1 MSESAQDK
9 TEEPTAQKLR
19 KAREDGQVARSTEL
33 PAAIIVIGAFLILL
47 MTGGWLVTRLSTVFA
62 QGFVFDRQLIEK
74 PLLLPAHFGEHL
86 MAAFVLVI
94 PVIAFTMVAAVI
106 ASGMTG
112 GYLFSFSA
120 VMPKGSKL
128 NPISGLGR
136 IFGTHALVELGKAIL
151 KFVLVSGVL
160 WWSLMS
166 NMDSLVRIGQMGLEP
181 ALSAAG
187 AMIMQSALW
196 VALSLAIIAMID
208 VPWQKHSF
216 TKRMRMTKQEV
227 KDEFKQMEGS
237 PEVKAQIRRR
247 QREMA
252 NSRMMDRIKDAD
264 VVITNPEHFAVA
276 LEYDP
281 TGDGAPIMVAKGSD
295 HMAALIRAEATA
307 HGIHLFEAAP
317 LARAIYYTTE
327 VEQQVPEDLYHAVAQ
342 VIAYVFSLEAA
353 SPMNPARP
361 KPSVKVPPSML
372 FNPDGSRVKAPEN
385 ATGTAP

>member
-1 MSESAQDK
+1 VSESAQDK
-9 TEEPTAQKLR
+9 TEDPTAQKLK
-19 KAREDGQVARSTEL
+19 KARDDGQVARSMEL
-33 PAAIIVIGAFLILL
+33 PAAVIVIGSFAVLMATGSWLIS
-47 MTGGWLVTRLSTVFA
+47 RLSTVFA

-74 PLLLPAHFGEHL
+74 PLLLPAHFGEQML
-86 MAAFVLVI
+86 AAFVLVLPI
-94 PVIAFTMVAAVI
+94 VLFTMVAAIV
-106 ASGMTG
+106 ASGVTG
-112 GYLFSFSA
+112 GYLFSLGA

-128 NPISGLGR
+128 DPISGLKR
-136 IFGTHALVELGKAIL
+136 IFGTHALVELGKAVL
-151 KFVLVSGVL
+151 KFVIVAGVL
-160 WWSLMS
+160 WWSLMV
-166 NMDSLVRIGQMGLEP
+166 NMDSLIKIGQMGLEP

-187 AMIMQSALW
+187 KMILQSGLW
-196 VALSLAIIAMID
+196 VALSLALIAMID

-227 KDEFKQMEGS
+227 KDEYKQMEGS

-295 HMAALIRAEATA
+295 HMAALIRAEAKN
-307 HGIHLFEAAP
+307 HGIHIFEAPP
-317 LARAIYYTTE
+317 LARAIYFTTE
-327 VEQQVPEDLYHAVAQ
+327 VEHQVPEDLYHAVAQ

-353 SPMNPARP
+353 SPMNPPRP
-361 KPSVKVPPSML
+361 KPQVKVPPSMQ
-372 FNPDGSRVKAPEN
+372 FSSDGKKAQAQG
-385 ATGTAP
+385 ATA

>member
-1 MSESAQDK
+1 VSESAQEK
-9 TEEPTAQKLR
+9 TQEPTAQKLK
-19 KAREDGQVARSTEL
+19 KARDDGQVARSTEL
-33 PAAIIVIGAFLILL
+33 PAAVIVIGAFLML
-47 MTGGWLVTRLSTVFA
+47 MLTGGWLITRLSSVFA

-74 PLLLPAHFGEHL
+74 PLLLPAHFGDQIFS
-86 MAAFVLVI
+86 AFLLVL
-94 PVIAFTMVAAVI
+94 PVIIFTMVAAII

-112 GYLFSFSA
+112 GYLFSFKA
-120 VMPKGSKL
+120 LMPKGSKI
-128 NPISGLGR
+128 NPINGFKR

-151 KFVLVSGVL
+151 KFVLVAGVL

-166 NMDSLVRIGQMGLEP
+166 NMDALVKIGQMSLEP

-187 AMIMQSALW
+187 GMIMQSALW
-196 VALSLAIIAMID
+196 VALSLAVIAMID

-216 TKRMRMTKQEV
+216 TKKMRMTVQEI

-247 QREMA
+247 QREMSNA
-252 NSRMMDRIKDAD
+252 RMMDRIKDAD

-295 HMAALIRAEATA
+295 HMAALIRAEAKA
-307 HGIHLFEAAP
+307 HGVHLFEAAP
-317 LARAIYYTTE
+317 LARAIYFTTE

-361 KPSVKVPPSML
+361 KPQVKIPPSMQ
-372 FNPDGSRVKAPEN
+372 FSPDGKKATAQG
-385 ATGTAP
+385 ATA

>member
-1 MSESAQDK
+1 VSESAEDK
-9 TEEPTAQKLR
+9 TEDPTAQKLK
-19 KAREDGQVARSTEL
+19 KARDDGQVARSMEL
-33 PAAIIVIGAFLILL
+33 PAAVIVIGSFAML
-47 MTGGWLVTRLSTVFA
+47 MVTGSWVITRLSAVFA

-86 MAAFVLVI
+86 VGAFVLVM
-94 PVIAFTMVAAVI
+94 PVILFTMVAAVI
-106 ASGMTG
+106 ASGLTG
-112 GYLFSFSA
+112 GYLFSLGA

-128 NPISGLGR
+128 NLISGLKR

-151 KFVLVSGVL
+151 KFVLVSTVL
-160 WWSLMS
+160 WWSLMT

-181 ALSAAG
+181 ALDAAG
-187 AMIMQSALW
+187 KMILQSGLW
-196 VALSLAIIAMID
+196 VALSLAVIAMID

-227 KDEFKQMEGS
+227 KDEYKQMEGN
-237 PEVKAQIRRR
+237 PEIKAQIRRR

-252 NSRMMDRIKDAD
+252 NSRMMDRVKDAD

-295 HMAALIRAEATA
+295 HMAALIRAEAKN
-307 HGIHLFEAAP
+307 HGIHIFEAAP
-317 LARAIYYTTE
+317 LARAIYFTTE
-327 VEQQVPEDLYHAVAQ
+327 VERQVPEDLYHAVAQ

-353 SPMNPARP
+353 SPLNPPRP
-361 KPSVKVPPSML
+361 RPQVTVPPSML
-372 FNPDGSRVKAPEN
+372 FSPNGKRDPAPG
-385 ATGTAP
+385 ATA

>member
-1 MSESAQDK
+1 MSDSAQDK
-9 TEEPTAQKLR
+9 TEDPTAQKLN
-19 KAREDGQVARSTEL
+19 KARKDGQVARSIEL
-33 PAAIIVIGAFLILL
+33 PAAVIVIGSIAML
-47 MTGGWLVTRLSTVFA
+47 MITGGWLITRLSAVFA

-74 PLLLPAHFGEHL
+74 PLLLPAHFGEQIL
-86 MAAFVLVI
+86 AAFVLVLPI
-94 PVIAFTMVAAVI
+94 ILFTMVAAVV
-106 ASGMTG
+106 ASGLTG
-112 GYLFSFSA
+112 GYLFSLNA

-128 NPISGLGR
+128 DPISGLKR

-151 KFVLVSGVL
+151 KFVLVAGVL
-160 WWSLMS
+160 WWSLMIH
-166 NMDSLVRIGQMGLEP
+166 MDKLVQIGQMGLEP
-181 ALSAAG
+181 ALDAAG
-187 AMIMQSALW
+187 RMILQSGLW
-196 VALSLAIIAMID
+196 VALSLAVIAMID

-252 NSRMMDRIKDAD
+252 NSRMMERIKDAD

-295 HMAALIRAEATA
+295 HMAALIREEAKN
-307 HGIHLFEAAP
+307 HGIHIFEAAP
-317 LARAIYYTTE
+317 LARAIYFTTE
-327 VEQQVPEDLYHAVAQ
+327 VEHQVPEDLYHAVAQ

-353 SPMNPARP
+353 SPMNPPRP
-361 KPSVKVPPSML
+361 RPQVTVPPSML
-372 FNPDGSRVKAPEN
+372 FSPNGKRDQAQGASA
-385 ATGTAP
+385 

>member
-1 MSESAQDK
+1 VSESAQDK
-9 TEEPTAQKLR
+9 TEDPTAQKLK
-19 KAREDGQVARSTEL
+19 KARDDGQVARSMEL
-33 PAAIIVIGAFLILL
+33 PAAVIVIGSIAILMVMGSWLIS
-47 MTGGWLVTRLSTVFA
+47 RLSTVFA

-74 PLLLPAHFGEHL
+74 PLLLPAHFGEQML
-86 MAAFVLVI
+86 AAFVLVLPI
-94 PVIAFTMVAAVI
+94 VLFTMVAAIV
-106 ASGMTG
+106 ASGVTG

-128 NPISGLGR
+128 DPISGLKR

-151 KFVLVSGVL
+151 KFVIVAGVL
-160 WWSLMS
+160 WWSLMV
-166 NMDSLVRIGQMGLEP
+166 NMDSLIKIGQMGLEP

-187 AMIMQSALW
+187 KMILQSGLW
-196 VALSLAIIAMID
+196 VALSLALIAMID

-227 KDEFKQMEGS
+227 KDEYKQMEGS

-252 NSRMMDRIKDAD
+252 NSRMMQRIKDAD

-295 HMAALIRAEATA
+295 HMAALIREEAKA
-307 HGIHLFEAAP
+307 HGVHLFEAAP
-317 LARAIYYTTE
+317 LARAIYFTTE

-353 SPMNPARP
+353 SPMNPQQD
-361 KPSVKVPPSML
+361 KPRVKVPPSML
-372 FNPDGSRVKAPEN
+372 FNPDGSRLEKAG
-385 ATGTAP
+385 ARA

>member
-1 MSESAQDK
+1 VSESAEDK
-9 TEEPTAQKLR
+9 TEDPTAQKLK
-19 KAREDGQVARSTEL
+19 KARDDGQVARSMEL
-33 PAAIIVIGAFLILL
+33 PAAVIVIGSFAVL
-47 MTGGWLVTRLSTVFA
+47 MVTGGWVITRLSAVFA

-86 MAAFVLVI
+86 VSAFMLVM
-94 PVIAFTMVAAVI
+94 PVILFTMVAAVI
-106 ASGMTG
+106 ASGLTG
-112 GYLFSFSA
+112 GYLFSLGA

-128 NPISGLGR
+128 NLISGLKR

-151 KFVLVSGVL
+151 KFVLVSTVL
-160 WWSLMS
+160 WWSLMA

-181 ALSAAG
+181 ALDAAG
-187 AMIMQSALW
+187 KMILQSGLW
-196 VALSLAIIAMID
+196 VALSLAVIAMID

-227 KDEFKQMEGS
+227 KDEYKQMEGN
-237 PEVKAQIRRR
+237 PEIKAQIRRR

-252 NSRMMDRIKDAD
+252 NSRMMDRVKDAD

-295 HMAALIRAEATA
+295 HMAALIRAEAKN
-307 HGIHLFEAAP
+307 HGIHIFEAAP
-317 LARAIYYTTE
+317 LARAIYFTTE
-327 VEQQVPEDLYHAVAQ
+327 VERQVPEDLYHAVAQ

-353 SPMNPARP
+353 SPLNPPRP
-361 KPSVKVPPSML
+361 RPQVTVPPSML
-372 FNPDGSRVKAPEN
+372 FSPDGKRDPAPG
-385 ATGTAP
+385 ATA

>member
-9 TEEPTAQKLR
+9 TEEPTAQKLK

-33 PAAIIVIGAFLILL
+33 PAAVIVIGSFLVL
-47 MTGGWLVTRLSTVFA
+47 MLTGGWLITRLSTVFA

-74 PLLLPAHFGEHL
+74 PLLLPAHFAEHL
-86 MAAFVLVI
+86 LAAFVLVLPI
-94 PVIAFTMVAAVI
+94 ILFTMVAAIV

-112 GYLFSFSA
+112 GYLFSFKA
-120 VMPKGSKL
+120 IMPKGSKL
-128 NPISGLGR
+128 NPINGFKR
-136 IFGTHALVELGKAIL
+136 IFGTHALVELGKALL
-151 KFVLVSGVL
+151 KFVLVAGVL
-160 WWSLMS
+160 WWSLLA

-187 AMIMQSALW
+187 GMILQSALW
-196 VALSLAIIAMID
+196 IALSLAIIAMID
-208 VPWQKHSF
+208 VPWQKHTF

-227 KDEFKQMEGS
+227 KDEFKQMEGN

-295 HMAALIRAEATA
+295 HMAARIREEAKA
-307 HGIHLFEAAP
+307 HGIVLFEAAP
-317 LARAIYYTTE
+317 LARAIYFTTE

-353 SPMNPARP
+353 SPMNPPRP
-361 KPSVKVPPSML
+361 KPQVNIPPSMQ
-372 FNPDGSRVKAPEN
+372 FSPDGKKVQARGASA
-385 ATGTAP
+385 

>member
-1 MSESAQDK
+1 MSESAQEK
-9 TEEPTAQKLR
+9 TEEPTAQKLK
-19 KAREDGQVARSTEL
+19 KARDDGQVARSTEL
-33 PAAIIVIGAFLILL
+33 PAAVIVIGAFLML
-47 MTGGWLVTRLSTVFA
+47 MFTGGWLITRLSSVFS

-74 PLLLPAHFGEHL
+74 PLLLPAHFGEQML
-86 MAAFVLVI
+86 SAFLLVM
-94 PVIAFTMVAAVI
+94 PVIIFTMVAAII

-112 GYLFSFSA
+112 GYLFSFKA
-120 VMPKGSKL
+120 LLPKGSKI
-128 NPISGLGR
+128 NPINGFKR

-151 KFVLVSGVL
+151 KFVLVAGVL

-166 NMDSLVRIGQMGLEP
+166 NMDALVKIGQMSLEP

-187 AMIMQSALW
+187 GMIMQSALW
-196 VALSLAIIAMID
+196 VALSLAVIAVID

-216 TKRMRMTKQEV
+216 TKKMRMSVQEV

-247 QREMA
+247 QREMSNA
-252 NSRMMDRIKDAD
+252 RMMDRVKDAD

-281 TGDGAPIMVAKGSD
+281 TGEGAPILVAKGSD
-295 HMAALIRAEATA
+295 HMAALIRAEAKA
-307 HGIHLFEAAP
+307 HGVHLFEAAP
-317 LARAIYYTTE
+317 LARAIYFTTE

-353 SPMNPARP
+353 SPMNPARS
-361 KPSVKVPPSML
+361 KPQVTIPPSMQ
-372 FNPDGSRVKAPEN
+372 FSPDGKKAP
-385 ATGTAP
+385 AQGARA

>member
-1 MSESAQDK
+1 VSESAEDK
-9 TEEPTAQKLR
+9 TEDPTAQKLK
-19 KAREDGQVARSTEL
+19 KARDDGQVARSMEL
-33 PAAIIVIGAFLILL
+33 PAAVIVIGSFAVL
-47 MTGGWLVTRLSTVFA
+47 MVTGGWVITRLSAVFA

-86 MAAFVLVI
+86 VSAFMLVM
-94 PVIAFTMVAAVI
+94 PVILFTMVAAVI
-106 ASGMTG
+106 ASGLTG
-112 GYLFSFSA
+112 GYLFSLGS

-128 NPISGLGR
+128 NLISGLKR

-151 KFVLVSGVL
+151 KFVLVSTVL
-160 WWSLMS
+160 WWSLMA

-181 ALSAAG
+181 ALDAAG
-187 AMIMQSALW
+187 KMVLQSGLW
-196 VALSLAIIAMID
+196 VALSLAVIAMID

-227 KDEFKQMEGS
+227 KDEYKQMEGN
-237 PEVKAQIRRR
+237 PEIKAQIRRR

-252 NSRMMDRIKDAD
+252 NSRMMDRVKDAD

-295 HMAALIRAEATA
+295 HMAALIRAEAKN
-307 HGIHLFEAAP
+307 HGIHIFEAAP
-317 LARAIYYTTE
+317 LARAIYFTTE
-327 VEQQVPEDLYHAVAQ
+327 VERQVPEDLYHAVAQ

-353 SPMNPARP
+353 SPLNPPRP
-361 KPSVKVPPSML
+361 RPQVTVPPSML
-372 FNPDGSRVKAPEN
+372 FSPDGKRDPAPG
-385 ATGTAP
+385 ATA

>member
-9 TEEPTAQKLR
+9 TEEPTAQKLK

-33 PAAIIVIGAFLILL
+33 PAAVIVIGSFVVL
-47 MTGGWLVTRLSTVFA
+47 MLSGGWVITRLSTVFA

-74 PLLLPAHFGEHL
+74 PLLLPAHFGEQML
-86 MAAFVLVI
+86 AAFVLLL
-94 PVIAFTMVAAVI
+94 PVILFTMVAAIV

-112 GYLFSFSA
+112 GYLFSFKA
-120 VMPKGSKL
+120 IMPKGSKL
-128 NPISGLGR
+128 NPINGLKR

-151 KFVLVSGVL
+151 KFVLVAGVL
-160 WWSLMS
+160 WWSLLG
-166 NMDSLVRIGQMGLEP
+166 NMDSLVKIGQMGLEP
-181 ALSAAG
+181 ALDAAG
-187 AMIMQSALW
+187 SMILQSGLW
-196 VALSLAIIAMID
+196 VALSLAVIAMID

-216 TKRMRMTKQEV
+216 TKRMRMSKQEV

-252 NSRMMDRIKDAD
+252 NSRMMDRVKDAD
-264 VVITNPEHFAVA
+264 VIITNPEHFAVA

-295 HMAALIRAEATA
+295 HMAALIRAEAQT
-307 HGIHLFEAAP
+307 HGIHIFEAAP
-317 LARAIYYTTE
+317 LARAIYFTTE

-353 SPMNPARP
+353 SPMNPPRP
-361 KPSVKVPPSML
+361 KPQVKVPPSMQ
-372 FNPDGSRVKAPEN
+372 FNPDGKKVPAKG
-385 ATGTAP
+385 ATA

>member
-1 MSESAQDK
+1 VSESAEDK
-9 TEEPTAQKLR
+9 TEDPTAQKLK
-19 KAREDGQVARSTEL
+19 KARDDGQVARSMEL
-33 PAAIIVIGAFLILL
+33 PAAVIVIGSFAML
-47 MTGGWLVTRLSTVFA
+47 MITGSWVITRLSAVFA

-86 MAAFVLVI
+86 LAAFILVM
-94 PVIAFTMVAAVI
+94 PVILFTMVAAII
-106 ASGMTG
+106 ASGLTG
-112 GYLFSFSA
+112 GYLFTLGA

-128 NPISGLGR
+128 NLISGLKR

-151 KFVLVSGVL
+151 KFVLVSTVL
-160 WWSLMS
+160 WWSLMD

-181 ALSAAG
+181 ALDAAG
-187 AMIMQSALW
+187 KMILQSGLW

-227 KDEFKQMEGS
+227 KDEYKQMEGN
-237 PEVKAQIRRR
+237 PEIKAQIRRR
-247 QREMA
+247 QREMS
-252 NSRMMDRIKDAD
+252 NSRMMDRVKDAD

-295 HMAALIRAEATA
+295 HMATLIRAEAKT
-307 HGIHLFEAAP
+307 HGIHIFEAAP
-317 LARAIYYTTE
+317 LARAIYFTTE

-353 SPMNPARP
+353 SPMNPPRP
-361 KPSVKVPPSML
+361 RPRVTVPPSMV
-372 FNPDGSRVKAPEN
+372 FSPNGKRDPAPG
-385 ATGTAP
+385 ATA

>member
-9 TEEPTAQKLR
+9 TEEPTAQKLK

-33 PAAIIVIGAFLILL
+33 PAAVIVIGSFIVL
-47 MTGGWLVTRLSTVFA
+47 MLSGGWIISRLSTVFA

-74 PLLLPAHFGEHL
+74 PLLLPAHFGEQML
-86 MAAFVLVI
+86 AAFVLVLPI
-94 PVIAFTMVAAVI
+94 VAFTMVGAIV

-112 GYLFSFSA
+112 GYLFSFKA

-128 NPISGLGR
+128 NPMSGLQR

-151 KFVLVSGVL
+151 KFVLVATVL
-160 WWSLMS
+160 WWSLMA
-166 NMDSLVRIGQMGLEP
+166 NMDSLVQIGQMGLEP
-181 ALSAAG
+181 ALNAAG
-187 AMIMQSALW
+187 NMILQSGLW
-196 VALSLAIIAMID
+196 VALSLAVIAMID

-216 TKRMRMTKQEV
+216 TKKMRMTKQEV

-252 NSRMMDRIKDAD
+252 NSRMMDRVKDAD

-295 HMAALIRAEATA
+295 HMAALIRAEAQT

-317 LARAIYYTTE
+317 LARAIYFTTE

-353 SPMNPARP
+353 SPMNPPRP
-361 KPSVKVPPSML
+361 KPQVKVPPSMQ
-372 FNPDGSRVKAPEN
+372 FSPDGKKVQAKG
-385 ATGTAP
+385 ATA

>member
-9 TEEPTAQKLR
+9 TEDPTAQKLN

-33 PAAIIVIGAFLILL
+33 PAAVIVIGSFVVLMLSGSWLIS
-47 MTGGWLVTRLSTVFA
+47 RLSTVFA

-74 PLLLPAHFGEHL
+74 PLLLPAHFGEQML
-86 MAAFVLVI
+86 AAFVLVLPI
-94 PVIAFTMVAAVI
+94 VAFTVVAAIV

-112 GYLFSFSA
+112 GYLFSFKA

-128 NPISGLGR
+128 NPMSGLKR

-151 KFVLVSGVL
+151 KFVLVATVL
-160 WWSLMS
+160 WWSLLA
-166 NMDSLVRIGQMGLEP
+166 NMDSLVQIGQMGLEP
-181 ALSAAG
+181 ALNAAG
-187 AMIMQSALW
+187 SMILQSGLW
-196 VALSLAIIAMID
+196 VALSLAVIAMID

-216 TKRMRMTKQEV
+216 IKKMRMTKQEV

-252 NSRMMDRIKDAD
+252 NSRMMDRVKDAD
-264 VVITNPEHFAVA
+264 VIITNPEHFAVA

-295 HMAALIRAEATA
+295 HMAALIRAEAKT

-317 LARAIYYTTE
+317 LARAIYFTTE

-353 SPMNPARP
+353 SPMNPPRP
-361 KPSVKVPPSML
+361 KPQVKVPPSMQ
-372 FNPDGSRVKAPEN
+372 FSPDGKKVKAQG
-385 ATGTAP
+385 ATA

>member
-1 MSESAQDK
+1 MSESAEDK
-9 TEEPTAQKLR
+9 TEDPTAQKLK
-19 KAREDGQVARSTEL
+19 KARDDGQVARSMEL
-33 PAAIIVIGAFLILL
+33 PAAVIVIGSFAVL
-47 MTGGWLVTRLSTVFA
+47 MVTGGWVITRLSAVFA

-86 MAAFVLVI
+86 VSAFMLVM
-94 PVIAFTMVAAVI
+94 PVILFTMVAAVI
-106 ASGMTG
+106 ASGLTG
-112 GYLFSFSA
+112 GYLFSLGA

-128 NPISGLGR
+128 NLISGLKR

-151 KFVLVSGVL
+151 KFVLVSTVL
-160 WWSLMS
+160 WWSLMA

-181 ALSAAG
+181 ALDAAG
-187 AMIMQSALW
+187 KMVLQSGLW
-196 VALSLAIIAMID
+196 VALSLAVIAMID

-227 KDEFKQMEGS
+227 KDEYKQMEGN
-237 PEVKAQIRRR
+237 PEIKAQIRRR

-252 NSRMMDRIKDAD
+252 NSRMMDRVKDAD

-295 HMAALIRAEATA
+295 HMAALIRAEAKN
-307 HGIHLFEAAP
+307 HGIHIFEAAP
-317 LARAIYYTTE
+317 LARAIYFTTE
-327 VEQQVPEDLYHAVAQ
+327 VERQVPEDLYHAVAQ

-353 SPMNPARP
+353 SPLNPPRP
-361 KPSVKVPPSML
+361 RPQVTVPPSML
-372 FNPDGSRVKAPEN
+372 FSPDGKRDPAPG
-385 ATGTAP
+385 ATA

>member
-1 MSESAQDK
+1 MSESAEDK
-9 TEEPTAQKLR
+9 TEDPTAQKLK
-19 KAREDGQVARSTEL
+19 KARDDGQVARSMEL
-33 PAAIIVIGAFLILL
+33 PAAVIVIGSFAVL
-47 MTGGWLVTRLSTVFA
+47 MVTGGWVITRLSAVFA

-86 MAAFVLVI
+86 VSAFMLVM
-94 PVIAFTMVAAVI
+94 PVILFTMVAAVI
-106 ASGMTG
+106 ASGLTG
-112 GYLFSFSA
+112 GYLFSLGA

-128 NPISGLGR
+128 NLISGLKR

-151 KFVLVSGVL
+151 KFVLVSTVL
-160 WWSLMS
+160 WWSLMA

-181 ALSAAG
+181 ALDAAG
-187 AMIMQSALW
+187 KMVLQSGLW
-196 VALSLAIIAMID
+196 VALSLAVIAMID

-227 KDEFKQMEGS
+227 KDEYKQMEGN
-237 PEVKAQIRRR
+237 PEIKAQIRRR

-252 NSRMMDRIKDAD
+252 NSRMMDRVKDAD

-295 HMAALIRAEATA
+295 HMAALIRAEAKN
-307 HGIHLFEAAP
+307 HGIHIFEAAP
-317 LARAIYYTTE
+317 LARAIYFTTE
-327 VEQQVPEDLYHAVAQ
+327 VERQVPEDLYHAVAQ

-353 SPMNPARP
+353 LPLNPPRP
-361 KPSVKVPPSML
+361 RPQVTVPPSML
-372 FNPDGSRVKAPEN
+372 FSPDGKRDPAPG
-385 ATGTAP
+385 ATA

>member
-1 MSESAQDK
+1 VSDSAQDK
-9 TEEPTAQKLR
+9 TEDPTAQKLN
-19 KAREDGQVARSTEL
+19 KARQDGQVARSIEL
-33 PAAIIVIGAFLILL
+33 PAAVIVIGSIAML
-47 MTGGWLVTRLSTVFA
+47 MVTGGWLITRLSAVFA

-74 PLLLPAHFGEHL
+74 PLLLPAHFGEQI
-86 MAAFVLVI
+86 MAAFVLVLPI
-94 PVIAFTMVAAVI
+94 ILFTMVAAVV
-106 ASGMTG
+106 ASGLTG
-112 GYLFSFSA
+112 GYLFSLSA

-128 NPISGLGR
+128 DPISGLKR

-151 KFVLVSGVL
+151 KFVLVAGVL
-160 WWSLMS
+160 WWSLMI
-166 NMDSLVRIGQMGLEP
+166 NMDKLVQIGQMGLEP
-181 ALSAAG
+181 ALDAAG
-187 AMIMQSALW
+187 RMILQSGLW
-196 VALSLAIIAMID
+196 VALSLAVIAMID

-252 NSRMMDRIKDAD
+252 NSRMMERIKDAD

-295 HMAALIRAEATA
+295 HMAALIREEAKN
-307 HGIHLFEAAP
+307 HGIHIFEAAP
-317 LARAIYYTTE
+317 LARAIYFTTE
-327 VEQQVPEDLYHAVAQ
+327 VEHQVPEDLYHAVAQ

-353 SPMNPARP
+353 SPMNPPRP
-361 KPSVKVPPSML
+361 RPQVTVPPSML
-372 FNPDGSRVKAPEN
+372 FSPNGKRDQAQGAP
-385 ATGTAP
+385 A

>member
-9 TEEPTAQKLR
+9 TEDPTAQKLK

-33 PAAIIVIGAFLILL
+33 PAAVIVIGSFVVLMLSGSWLIS
-47 MTGGWLVTRLSTVFA
+47 RLSTVFA

-74 PLLLPAHFGEHL
+74 PLLLPAHFGEQML
-86 MAAFVLVI
+86 AAFVLVLPI
-94 PVIAFTMVAAVI
+94 VAFTVVAAIV

-112 GYLFSFSA
+112 GYLFSFKA

-128 NPISGLGR
+128 NPMSGLKR
-136 IFGTHALVELGKAIL
+136 IFGTHALVELGKALL
-151 KFVLVSGVL
+151 KFFLVATVL
-160 WWSLMS
+160 WWSLMA
-166 NMDSLVRIGQMGLEP
+166 NMDSLVQIGQMGLEP
-181 ALSAAG
+181 ALNAAG
-187 AMIMQSALW
+187 SMILQSGLW
-196 VALSLAIIAMID
+196 VALSLAVIAMID

-216 TKRMRMTKQEV
+216 TKKMRMTKQEV

-252 NSRMMDRIKDAD
+252 NSRMMDRVKDAD

-295 HMAALIRAEATA
+295 HMAALIRAEAKT
-307 HGIHLFEAAP
+307 HGIHIFEAAP
-317 LARAIYYTTE
+317 LARAIYFTTE

-353 SPMNPARP
+353 SPMNPPRP
-361 KPSVKVPPSML
+361 KPQVKVPPSMQ
-372 FNPDGSRVKAPEN
+372 FSPDGKKAQAQG
-385 ATGTAP
+385 ATA

>member
-9 TEEPTAQKLR
+9 TEDPTAQKLK

-33 PAAIIVIGAFLILL
+33 PAAVIVIGSFVVL
-47 MTGGWLVTRLSTVFA
+47 MLSGGWVITRLSTVFA

-86 MAAFVLVI
+86 LAAFVLVL
-94 PVIAFTMVAAVI
+94 PVILFTMVAAIV

-112 GYLFSFSA
+112 GYLFSFKA
-120 VMPKGSKL
+120 IMPKGSKL
-128 NPISGLGR
+128 NPINGLKR

-151 KFVLVSGVL
+151 KFLLVAGVL
-160 WWSLMS
+160 WWSLMA
-166 NMDSLVRIGQMGLEP
+166 NMDSLVKIGQMGLEP
-181 ALSAAG
+181 ALDAAG
-187 AMIMQSALW
+187 SMILQSGLW
-196 VALSLAIIAMID
+196 VALSLAVIAMID

-216 TKRMRMTKQEV
+216 TKRMRMSKQEV

-252 NSRMMDRIKDAD
+252 NSRMMDRVKDAD

-295 HMAALIRAEATA
+295 HMAALIRAEAKT

-317 LARAIYYTTE
+317 LARAIYFTTE

-353 SPMNPARP
+353 SPMNPPRP
-361 KPSVKVPPSML
+361 KPQVKVPPSMQ
-372 FNPDGSRVKAPEN
+372 FNPDGKKVQAKGAN
-385 ATGTAP
+385 A

>member
-9 TEEPTAQKLR
+9 TEDPTAQKLN

-33 PAAIIVIGAFLILL
+33 PAAVIVIGSFVVL
-47 MTGGWLVTRLSTVFA
+47 MLSGSWLVSRLSTVFA

-74 PLLLPAHFGEHL
+74 PLLLPAHFGEQML
-86 MAAFVLVI
+86 AAFVLVLPI
-94 PVIAFTMVAAVI
+94 VAFTVVAAIV

-112 GYLFSFSA
+112 GYLFSFKA

-128 NPISGLGR
+128 NPMSGLKR

-151 KFVLVSGVL
+151 KFVLVATVL
-160 WWSLMS
+160 WWSLMA
-166 NMDSLVRIGQMGLEP
+166 NMDSLVQIGQMGLEP
-181 ALSAAG
+181 ALNAAG
-187 AMIMQSALW
+187 NMILQSGLW
-196 VALSLAIIAMID
+196 VALSLAVIAMID

-216 TKRMRMTKQEV
+216 IKKMRMTKQEV

-295 HMAALIRAEATA
+295 HMAALIRAEAKT
-307 HGIHLFEAAP
+307 HGIHIFEAAP
-317 LARAIYYTTE
+317 LARAIYFTTE

-353 SPMNPARP
+353 SPMNPPRP
-361 KPSVKVPPSML
+361 KPQVKVPPSMQ
-372 FNPDGSRVKAPEN
+372 FSPDGKKAQAQG
-385 ATGTAP
+385 ATA